1 MSRRVL
7 LVDDEERVTAG
18 LRRNLRRRFDIET
31 CNDPEAA
38 LELVA
43 GQEEPFS
50 VVVSDYQ
57 MPGLNG
63 IDFLARVRNIA
74 PETVRIMLTGQ
85 ADLDASMRAVNEGE
99 VFRFLT
105 KPCPSDTLAAALGS
119 AIRQFE
125 LERAEHELLEQ
136 TLKGTV
142 NTLVELV
149 GLLDPATY
157 DESVR
162 IRDLIQQMAS
172 HMDLPDRW
180 RFELAGVLSQ
190 LGTLTLPRGLV
201 DDRRAGLHLDPQP
214 AALWQ
219 THPGITATLLA
230 NIPRM
235 ELIGQMISL
244 QEQPPANRPHDAWR
258 DRCEDADIV
267 GIGAHLLDL
276 ALKAG
281 HLDLDDDPS
290 DVFAVLAAE
299 TGPAFRLEA
308 VEALTSAAPDER
320 SRRQLTVA
328 LGDLRPGMT
337 LLHEV
342 TAHNGIMLLRAG
354 SNLTGTQIQRLSAFA
369 KTVGVPETFTVL
381 V

>member
-1 MSRRVL
+1 MSRRIL
-7 LVDDEERVTAG
+7 LVDDEERVTSG
-18 LRRNLRRRFDIET
+18 LRRNLRRSFEIET

-38 LELVA
+38 LDLVA

-63 IDFLARVRNIA
+63 IDFLARVRNLA

-125 LERAEHELLEQ
+125 LERAERELLEQ

-149 GLLDPATY
+149 GLVDPATH

-162 IRDLIQQMAS
+162 IRDLIQLMATR
-172 HMDLPDRW
+172 MDLPDRW

-214 AALWQ
+214 AALWK
-219 THPGITATLLA
+219 THPGITATLLS

-235 ELIGQMISL
+235 EMIAQMISM
-244 QEQPPANRPHDAWR
+244 QEHPPVDRPQQSWR
-258 DRCEDADIV
+258 DGCSDADIV

-276 ALKAG
+276 ALRAR
-281 HLDLDDDPS
+281 HLEPDTDSAEVL
-290 DVFAVLAAE
+290 AVLAAE
-299 TGPAFRLEA
+299 SGPAFRMEA
-308 VEALTSAAPDER
+308 VGALTSAAPAER
-320 SRRQLTVA
+320 ARQQTIVTIS
-328 LGDLRPGMT
+328 DLRPGMT

-342 TAHNGIMLLRAG
+342 TALNGIMLLKAG
-354 SNLTGTQIQRLSAFA
+354 SNLTGTQIQRLRAFA
-369 KTVGVPETFTVL
+369 NTIGVPDDYTVL
-381 V
+381 A

>member
-18 LRRNLRRRFDIET
+18 LRRNLRRRFEIET
-31 CNDPEAA
+31 CNDPTAA
-38 LELVA
+38 LALVA
-43 GQEEPFS
+43 EQDEPFS

-63 IDFLARVRNIA
+63 IDFLARVRTIA

-119 AIRQFE
+119 GIRQFE

-149 GLLDPATY
+149 GLLDPATH
-157 DESVR
+157 DESVE
-162 IRDLIQQMAS
+162 IRDLIELMATR
-172 HMDLPDRW
+172 MELPDPW
-180 RFELAGVLSQ
+180 RFGLAGVLSQ

-219 THPGITATLLA
+219 THPGVTATLLS

-235 ELIGQMISL
+235 ELISQMISL
-244 QEQPPANRPHDAWR
+244 QEQPPANRPRDGWR
-258 DRCEDADIV
+258 DRCDDADIV

-276 ALKAG
+276 ALRWRQAAPED
-281 HLDLDDDPS
+281 HPS
-290 DVFAVLAAE
+290 SVHAVLAAE
-299 TGPAFRLEA
+299 SGPAFRSEA
-308 VEALTSAAPDER
+308 IEALTSARPEQRD
-320 SRRQLTVA
+320 RRQLTVA
-328 LGDLRPGMT
+328 LRDLRPGMT

-342 TAHNGIMLLRAG
+342 TADNGIMLLRAG
-354 SNLTGTQIQRLSAFA
+354 SNLTGTQIQRLRAFA
-369 KTVGVPETFTVL
+369 RTVGVAETFTVL

>member
-1 MSRRVL
+1 MSRRIL
-7 LVDDEERVTAG
+7 LVDDEERVTSG
-18 LRRNLRRRFDIET
+18 LRRNLRRTFEIET

-38 LELVA
+38 LDLVA

-57 MPGLNG
+57 MPGING
-63 IDFLARVRNIA
+63 IDFLARVRNLA

-125 LERAEHELLEQ
+125 LERAERELLEQ

-149 GLLDPATY
+149 GLVDPATH

-162 IRDLIQQMAS
+162 IRDLIQLMATR
-172 HMDLPDRW
+172 MDLPDRW

-201 DDRRAGLHLDPQP
+201 DDRRAGLHLDARP
-214 AALWQ
+214 AALWK
-219 THPGITATLLA
+219 THPGITAALLS

-235 ELIGQMISL
+235 ELIAQMISM
-244 QEQPPANRPHDAWR
+244 QEHPPADRPQESWR
-258 DRCEDADIV
+258 NGCNEADIV

-276 ALKAG
+276 ALRAR
-281 HLDLDDDPS
+281 HLNPESDPTE
-290 DVFAVLAAE
+290 VLAVLAAE
-299 TGPAFRLEA
+299 SGPAFRMEA
-308 VEALTSAAPDER
+308 VGSLTSAAPAER
-320 SRRQLTVA
+320 ARQQMTVTIS
-328 LGDLRPGMT
+328 DLRPGMT

-342 TAHNGIMLLRAG
+342 TAHNGIMLLKAD
-354 SNLTGTQIQRLSAFA
+354 SNLTGTQIQRLRAFA
-369 KTVGVPETFTVL
+369 DTIGVPAEYTVL
-381 V
+381 A

>member
-7 LVDDEERVTAG
+7 LVDDEERVTSG
-18 LRRNLRRRFDIET
+18 LRRNLRKRFDIET

-38 LELVA
+38 LDLVA

-57 MPGLNG
+57 MPGING
-63 IDFLARVRNIA
+63 IDFLARVRTIA
-74 PETVRIMLTGQ
+74 PDTVRIMLTGQ
-85 ADLDASMRAVNEGE
+85 ADFDASVRAVNEGE

-125 LERAEHELLEQ
+125 LERAERELLEQ

-149 GLLDPATY
+149 GLLDPATH

-162 IRDLIQQMAS
+162 IRDLVGVMATRL
-172 HMDLPDRW
+172 DVPDRW

-219 THPGITATLLA
+219 THPGITSTLLA

-235 ELIGQMISL
+235 ELIGQMISM
-244 QEQPPANRPHDAWR
+244 QEHPPANRPHESWR
-258 DRCEDADIV
+258 DRCDEADVV

-276 ALKAG
+276 ALRVK
-281 HLDLDDDPS
+281 HVDLDGDPAQ
-290 DVFAVLAAE
+290 VFALLAVE
-299 TGPAFRLEA
+299 SGPAFRMEA
-308 VEALTSAAPDER
+308 VKALTSAAPDER
-320 SRRQLTVA
+320 TRHKITIA

-342 TAHNGIMLLRAG
+342 TAHNGIMLLKEG
-354 SNLTGTQIQRLSAFA
+354 SNLTGTQIQRLRAFA
-369 KTVGVPETFTVL
+369 NTVGVPDEYTVL
-381 V
+381 A

>member
-1 MSRRVL
+1 MSRRIL
-7 LVDDEERVTAG
+7 LVDDEERVTSG
-18 LRRNLRRRFDIET
+18 LRRNLRRRFEIET
-31 CNDPEAA
+31 SNDPEDA

-43 GQEEPFS
+43 AQEEPYS
-50 VVVSDYQ
+50 VVVSDFQ

-63 IDFLARVRNIA
+63 IDFLARVKTIA
-74 PETVRIMLTGQ
+74 PQTVRIMLTGQ

-125 LERAEHELLEQ
+125 LERAERELIEQ

-149 GLLDPATY
+149 GLLDPATH

-162 IRDLIQQMAS
+162 IRDLVERLAS
-172 HMDLPDRW
+172 RLDLPDRW

-201 DDRRAGLHLDPQP
+201 EDRRAGLHLDPQP

-219 THPGITATLLA
+219 THPGITATLLS

-235 ELIGQMISL
+235 ELIGEMISK
-244 QEQPPANRPHDAWR
+244 QESPPTDRPHDSWR
-258 DRCEDADIV
+258 DRCEDEDVVA
-267 GIGAHLLDL
+267 IGAHLLDL
-276 ALKAG
+276 ALRARNV
-281 HLDLDDDPS
+281 DPES
-290 DVFAVLAAE
+290 DPAQVFALLAAE
-299 TGPAFRLEA
+299 SGPTFRAEA
-308 VEALTSAAPDER
+308 VEALTSAAPTER
-320 SRRQLTVA
+320 TRRRLSISIA
-328 LGDLRPGMT
+328 DLRPGMT

-342 TAHNGIMLLRAG
+342 TADNGIMLLKAG
-354 SNLTGTQIQRLSAFA
+354 SNLTGTQIQRLKAFA
-369 KTVGVPETFTVL
+369 NTVGVPDEYTVL
-381 V
+381 T

>member
-7 LVDDEERVTAG
+7 LVDDEERVTSG
-18 LRRNLRRRFDIET
+18 LRRNLRRRFEIET

-38 LELVA
+38 LALVA

-63 IDFLARVRNIA
+63 IDFLARVRTIA
-74 PETVRIMLTGQ
+74 PDTVRIMLTGQ

-125 LERAEHELLEQ
+125 LERAERELLEQ

-149 GLLDPATY
+149 GLLEPSTH

-162 IRDLIQQMAS
+162 IRELVQLIATR
-172 HMDLPDRW
+172 MDLPDRW

-190 LGTLTLPRGLV
+190 LGTLTLPRGLI

-219 THPGITATLLA
+219 THPGITASLLS

-235 ELIGQMISL
+235 ELIAQMISM
-244 QEQPPANRPHDAWR
+244 QDRPPVDRPNDSWR
-258 DRCEDADIV
+258 DRSDEADTV

-276 ALKAG
+276 ALRAK
-281 HLDLDDDPS
+281 HVDLDGDPGH
-290 DVFAVLAAE
+290 VFAVMAAE
-299 TGPAFRLEA
+299 HGPAFRTEA
-308 VEALTSAAPDER
+308 VKALTSATPAQR
-320 SRRQLTVA
+320 TRQQLTA
-328 LGDLRPGMT
+328 TLGDLCPGMT

-342 TAHNGIMLLRAG
+342 TANNGIMLLKAG
-354 SNLTGTQIQRLSAFA
+354 SNLTGTQIHRLRAFA
-369 KTVGVPETFTVL
+369 NTVGVPDEYTVL

>member
-7 LVDDEERVTAG
+7 LVDDEERVTSG
-18 LRRNLRRRFDIET
+18 LRRNLRRRFEIET

-38 LELVA
+38 LDLVA
-43 GQEEPFS
+43 GQDEPFS

-57 MPGLNG
+57 MPGING
-63 IDFLARVRNIA
+63 IDFLAAVRNIA

-85 ADLDASMRAVNEGE
+85 ADLAASMRAVNEGE

-125 LERAEHELLEQ
+125 LERAERELLEQ

-142 NTLVELV
+142 DTLVELV
-149 GLLDPATY
+149 GLLDPATH

-162 IRDLIQQMAS
+162 IRDLIELIATR
-172 HMDLPDRW
+172 MDLPDRW

-219 THPGITATLLA
+219 THPGITATLLS

-235 ELIGQMISL
+235 ELISQMISM
-244 QEQPPANRPHDAWR
+244 QERPPADRPGPTWR
-258 DRCEDADIV
+258 DRSDEADLA

-276 ALKAG
+276 ALKVK
-281 HLDLDDDPS
+281 HVDLDADAEE
-290 DVFAVLAAE
+290 VFALLAAE
-299 TGPAFRLEA
+299 SGPAFRMEA
-308 VEALTSAAPDER
+308 VKALTSAAPDQRTR
-320 SRRQLTVA
+320 SQITAA

-342 TAHNGIMLLRAG
+342 TANNGIMLLNAG
-354 SNLTGTQIQRLSAFA
+354 SNLTGTQIQRLRAFA
-369 KTVGVPETFTVL
+369 TTVGVPDEYTVL

>member
-7 LVDDEERVTAG
+7 LVDDEERVTSG
-18 LRRNLRRRFDIET
+18 LRRNLRRRFEIET
-31 CNDPEAA
+31 CNDPQAA
-38 LELVA
+38 LAMVA

-63 IDFLARVRNIA
+63 IDFLARVRTIA

-125 LERAEHELLEQ
+125 LERAERELLEQ

-142 NTLVELV
+142 DTLIELV
-149 GLLDPATY
+149 GLLDPATH

-162 IRDLIQQMAS
+162 VRDLVHVMATRL
-172 HMDLPDRW
+172 DLPDRW
-180 RFELAGVLSQ
+180 RFELAAVLSQ

-214 AALWQ
+214 AALWK
-219 THPGITATLLA
+219 THPGITASLLA
-230 NIPRM
+230 HIPRM
-235 ELIGQMISL
+235 ELVAQMISM
-244 QEQPPANRPHDAWR
+244 QEHPPANRPHESWR
-258 DRCEDADIV
+258 DRCDGADLV

-276 ALKAG
+276 ALRVK
-281 HLDLDDDPS
+281 HVDLNGDPS
-290 DVFAVLAAE
+290 EVIALLAADG
-299 TGPAFRLEA
+299 GPEFRMQA
-308 VEALTSAAPDER
+308 VESLTSAPPGGR
-320 SRRQLTVA
+320 TRQQITMA
-328 LGDLRPGMT
+328 IGDLRPGMT

-342 TAHNGIMLLRAG
+342 TAHNGIMLLNAG
-354 SNLTGTQIQRLSAFA
+354 SNLSGTQIQRLRAFA
-369 KTVGVPETFTVL
+369 NTVGVPDKYTVL
-381 V
+381 A

>member
-7 LVDDEERVTAG
+7 LVDDEERVTSG
-18 LRRNLRRRFDIET
+18 LRRNLRKRFDIET
-31 CNDPEAA
+31 CNDPQLA

-43 GQEEPFS
+43 GQDEPFS

-57 MPGLNG
+57 MPGING
-63 IDFLARVRNIA
+63 IDFLSRVRTIA
-74 PETVRIMLTGQ
+74 PETIRIMLTGQ

-125 LERAEHELLEQ
+125 LERAERELLAQ

-142 NTLVELV
+142 DTLVELV
-149 GLLDPATY
+149 GLLDPATH

-162 IRDLIQQMAS
+162 IRDLVGVMATRL
-172 HMDLPDRW
+172 DLPDRW

-219 THPGITATLLA
+219 THPGITASLLA
-230 NIPRM
+230 HIPRM
-235 ELIGQMISL
+235 ELVAQMISM
-244 QEQPPANRPHDAWR
+244 QAHPPANRPHESWR
-258 DRCEDADIV
+258 DRCDEADLV

-276 ALKAG
+276 ALRVK
-281 HLDLDDDPS
+281 HVDLNGDPS
-290 DVFAVLAAE
+290 EVVALLAAE
-299 TGPAFRLEA
+299 GGPEFRMQA
-308 VEALTSAAPDER
+308 VKSLTSAPPAER
-320 SRRQLTVA
+320 TRHQITITI
-328 LGDLRPGMT
+328 GDLRPGMT

-342 TAHNGIMLLRAG
+342 MAHNGIMLLNAG
-354 SNLTGTQIQRLSAFA
+354 SNLTATQIQRLRAFA
-369 KTVGVPETFTVL
+369 GTVGVPDEFTVL
-381 V
+381 T

>member
-7 LVDDEERVTAG
+7 LVDDEELVTSG

-31 CNDPEAA
+31 CNDPSDA
-38 LELVA
+38 LELVS
-43 GQEEPFS
+43 QQSEPFS

-57 MPGLNG
+57 MPGING
-63 IDFLARVRNIA
+63 IDFLARVRVIA

-149 GLLDPATY
+149 GLLDPSTY
-157 DESVR
+157 EESVR
-162 IRDLIQQMAS
+162 IRDVIKLVAKRMG
-172 HMDLPDRW
+172 LPDPW

-190 LGTLTLPRGLV
+190 LGTLTLPRTIA
-201 DDRRAGLHLDPQP
+201 DDHRAGLHLDPQP
-214 AALWQ
+214 AALWA
-219 THPGITATLLA
+219 THPGITATLLS

-235 ELIGQMISL
+235 ELVAEMIAM
-244 QEQPPANRPHDAWR
+244 QAQPPPTRPAQGWQE
-258 DRCEDADIV
+258 RCEDADVV
-267 GIGAHLLDL
+267 GIGAHLLDI
-276 ALKAG
+276 ALRAR
-281 HLDLDDDPS
+281 HVDPDADS
-290 DVFAVLAAE
+290 REIFSVLGAE
-299 TGPAFRLEA
+299 SGPAFRMEA
-308 VEALTSAAPDER
+308 VRALTSAAPVER
-320 SRRQLTVA
+320 NRHQMTASLS
-328 LGDLRPGMT
+328 DLRPGMT

-342 TAHNGIMLLRAG
+342 TADNGIMLLKEG
-354 SNLTGTQIQRLSAFA
+354 SSLTGTQIQRLRAFSH
-369 KTVGVPETFTVL
+369 TVGVPDDYTVL
-381 V
+381 G